1 MIDRADVKESWEKQ
15 GAAPLKMSPA
25 EFDKFL
31 RADIEKWAHVIKV
44 SGMQTQ

>member
-1 MIDRADVKESWEKQ
+1 LTAPVVKETWDKQ
-15 GAAPLKMSPA
+15 GAVPLKMSPA

-31 RADIEKWAHVIKV
+31 RADIEKWPHVIEV